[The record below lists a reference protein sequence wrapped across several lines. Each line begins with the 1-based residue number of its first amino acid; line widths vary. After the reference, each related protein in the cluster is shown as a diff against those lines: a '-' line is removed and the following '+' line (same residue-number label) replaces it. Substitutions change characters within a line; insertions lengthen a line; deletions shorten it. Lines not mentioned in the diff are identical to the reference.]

1 MRLLAKLISTVLFLG
16 YFPVAS
22 GTLASALAVVFV
34 LLLRNAP
41 WFVYVGITFLI
52 VVIGIW
58 ASQITEE
65 DLKKKDPSCVVID
78 EVAGILI
85 SFFLIPLSWP
95 VVIVGFFLF
104 RAFDMFKIPP
114 ADRLEE
120 EGGGRGIMLDDVMAG
135 VYTNIVLHSSI
146 FLSQYL
152 YK

>member
-152 YK
+152 YR